1 MSVVEPGSAGASL
14 IARVKNILMQ
24 PSATWDVID
33 AEQTSIGALYRGYVM
48 PLAAIP
54 AVCNLVGMLAFGIG
68 GIFGISFRPSPIW
81 LITQAIVSYALSLAM
96 VYVLALII
104 EALAPNFGGTKDRMQ
119 AFKIAAY
126 APTASWVAGVFGLL
140 PSISI
145 LAILGGLYSLY
156 LLYLGLPKLMKAPE
170 DKATPY
176 FAVVLVAAI
185 VAGIVIGA
193 VTSGITRMSGPL
205 HVAGNSVTTGT
216 VTIPGGGSVNL
227 GQLEAA
233 SKRAQAAAEQ
243 MQSGKVV
250 PATDPEVLKAYL
262 PASVAGFSRTEV
274 SASGGGAGAIQGS
287 NAEGTYTKGE
297 ANIRLA
303 VTDMGAAGAMA
314 GMAGAFNVKG
324 STETSTSYEK
334 VGRVDGRMTSE
345 S

>member
-1 MSVVEPGSAGASL
+1 M
-14 IARVKNILMQ
+14 
-24 PSATWDVID
+24 W
-33 AEQTSIGALYRGYVM
+33 
-48 PLAAIP
+48 P
-54 AVCNLVGMLAFGIG
+54 A
-68 GIFGISFRPSPIW
+68 
-81 LITQAIVSYALSLAM
+81 
-96 VYVLALII
+96 
-104 EALAPNFGGTKDRMQ
+104 
-119 AFKIAAY
+119 
-126 APTASWVAGVFGLL
+126 
-140 PSISI
+140 
-145 LAILGGLYSLY
+145 
-156 LLYLGLPKLMKAPE
+156 
-170 DKATPY
+170 
-176 FAVVLVAAI
+176 
-185 VAGIVIGA
+185 
-193 VTSGITRMSGPL
+193 
-205 HVAGNSVTTGT
+205 NSVTTGT

-262 PASVAGFSRTEV
+262 PTSVAGFSRTEV

-334 VGRVDGRMTSE
+334 VGRVDGRMTTE
-345 S
+345 SYDRTSHHGEYSVLAGDRFMISASGDNVSIDDLKAAVQAIGPAKLEGLAKS